1 MARPLV
7 LLLATASCSEVAT
20 GSSGAPPPLPPL
32 TGAELGSPDC
42 PCLEDPGIARGGCV
56 QLFGTCLPL
65 SYGRGCGSHEMVH
78 PSCQLSVL
86 LGLQE
91 NDAWRNDYCQARFC
105 FVDADKCLPSNFSM
119 QMGPQAPFDLIG
131 YPISYETCGS
141 FNTWIKSFKSFQLGA
156 TTAAR
161 PLRVAAPIASYP
173 EVYRMAA
180 PNSTERQPDGAYPY
194 DGFGPYRGTH
204 VELLEFIASKYDF
217 SFQWVS
223 LSQGS
228 IADHGTTPSQ
238 SMDACVQARAAD
250 RDML

>member
-1 MARPLV
+1 V
-7 LLLATASCSEVAT
+7 L
-20 GSSGAPPPLPPL
+20 
-32 TGAELGSPDC
+32 
-42 PCLEDPGIARGGCV
+42 
-56 QLFGTCLPL
+56 
-65 SYGRGCGSHEMVH
+65 
-78 PSCQLSVL
+78 
-86 LGLQE
+86 
-91 NDAWRNDYCQARFC
+91 DAFNDYCQAPFC
-105 FVDADKCLPSNFSM
+105 FVDAEKCLTSNFSI
-119 QMGPQAPFDLIG
+119 QMGPQAPFDKIA

-141 FNTWIKSFKSFQLGA
+141 FNTWIKSFKSLQLGA
-156 TTAAR
+156 ATAAR

-238 SMDACVQARAAD
+238 IMDACVQDVTFGILDLCLGFIPQTSFRLEMAPFTRPFDTYHAHFTVPRPPVLTGLAD
-250 RDML
+250 LRERLEKMSSPSPTHCGPPSCS